1 MAKRLFSANLGFWV
15 MVLGLFGL
23 SGFFAVSVEME
34 RSSWAAKNVTITS
47 GAKARVLRVIDG
59 DEVSVQGE
67 SGAFVVRLLGIKAFR
82 TTVNEPGIS
91 AVGVTAMDALQRY
104 LKGKEISIQF
114 KVFKKDRSGRVLAY
128 LDVQGRDVGLEMVK
142 QGFVL
147 VFNRYTFERQKDY
160 FAAELEAKTRSR
172 GLWANRKA
180 VVRATALKATWDAQR
195 GDD

>member
-1 MAKRLFSANLGFWV
+1 
-15 MVLGLFGL
+15 
-23 SGFFAVSVEME
+23 
-34 RSSWAAKNVTITS
+34 
-47 GAKARVLRVIDG
+47 
-59 DEVSVQGE
+59 
-67 SGAFVVRLLGIKAFR
+67 
-82 TTVNEPGIS
+82 
-91 AVGVTAMDALQRY
+91 
-104 LKGKEISIQF
+104 
-114 KVFKKDRSGRVLAY
+114 
-128 LDVQGRDVGLEMVK
+128 MVK